1 MSREQRTIGTDWE
14 LMFSAFTWTDNGCS
28 VHSPSSSQWHA
39 AFNLL
44 EFENIGLCCFVQIC
58 PWRHHFIKLSER
70 EVMVFTWLVEPF
82 FWWVMIKGPS
92 CVIVSGA
99 LGFWAVCA
107 LQKQT
112 WFECNHLCWF
122 QEHLMITT
130 DHEQAA
136 CLWQNDILFCH

>member
-1 MSREQRTIGTDWE
+1 MNKGQLEQIGNSCFLLSHKLTMGVE
-14 LMFSAFTWTDNGCS
+14 FIAPPVHNGT
-28 VHSPSSSQWHA
+28 
-39 AFNLL
+39 LL
-44 EFENIGLCCFVQIC
+44 LTFWNFKNIGLCCFVHIC

-70 EVMVFTWLVEPF
+70 EVMVFTWLMEPF
-82 FWWVMIKGPS
+82 FWWVVIKGPS
-92 CVIVSGA
+92 CVMVSGA

-107 LQKQT
+107 LQKKT

-122 QEHLMITT
+122 QEHSMITA